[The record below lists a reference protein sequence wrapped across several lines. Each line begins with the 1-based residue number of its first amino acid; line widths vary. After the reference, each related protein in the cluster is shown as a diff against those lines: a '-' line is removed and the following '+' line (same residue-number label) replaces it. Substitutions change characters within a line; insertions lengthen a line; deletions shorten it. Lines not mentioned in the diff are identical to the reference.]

1 MTINMIGFSRKL
13 DNEFQKKTWQ
23 APNKLLKLCKVK
35 RIISQ
40 EMEKHLSKREK
51 KIELIWEH
59 KWLMVDHLG
68 KLVATPL
75 QKGKHLQ
82 LKEELKV
89 V

>member
-1 MTINMIGFSRKL
+1 MIGFSRKL

-59 KWLMVDHLG
+59 K
-68 KLVATPL
+68 
-75 QKGKHLQ
+75 
-82 LKEELKV
+82 
-89 V
+89 